1 MVALWKGGHLK
12 RLHVTVADSSPIISF
27 WIAHMTAGN
36 ARGDKKEENKME
48 REGEFSFFPPSHHL
62 MTPLDH
68 ACLVKILIDSF
79 RLEDNYE

>member
-1 MVALWKGGHLK
+1 
-12 RLHVTVADSSPIISF
+12 
-27 WIAHMTAGN
+27 
-36 ARGDKKEENKME
+36 ME

-79 RLEDNYE
+79 RLEDNYEYGIFSILHCK